1 MPISPKEI
9 ADKRIESTVNK
20 LCGLIDKKIVE
31 SEAFPF
37 EFHFLPNTDPQVITM
52 IAEMYHQVGWRAR
65 LETSQTKDS
74 TTKLILSGETF
85 DDAVGLH
92 VSTLKAI
99 NADGSDMYTDELQQ
113 KMSTV
118 EGRMEIAMSMQ
129 ETILSALLHQSVT
142 RNFLMVDLL
151 EGKPPLYEIDS
162 SNLNAIYCN
171 RKKQIAPYSEVD
183 EFTPFVEIASCMNIG
198 PPFTMQKLEKAQ
210 IRMKDSIER
219 QEQNI
224 LSMLLQAAVTEKR
237 TIHTYP
243 QTIEIALLDAIS
255 EIESYDNVPAARMLV
270 HPVVFHKL
278 FMNNSMKE
286 FENSTNRDKL
296 LTGLYG
302 RFREVD
308 VRVAECIPRNE
319 IFITPPQHF
328 LGALSVQED
337 VTVVPSQSKNEKDED
352 QFEFITY
359 TKVLPSILNPEF
371 VRKVKI
377 RF

>member
-1 MPISPKEI
+1 MPISTKEI
-9 ADKRIESTVNK
+9 ADKRIEYTINK

-31 SEAFPF
+31 SENLPF
-37 EFHFLPNTDPQVITM
+37 EFNFLPNTDPRVMKM
-52 IAEMYHQVGWRAR
+52 IAEMYRQVGWRAT
-65 LETSQTKDS
+65 LFEKDS
-74 TTKLILSGETF
+74 TTKLTLFPKTIEDS
-85 DDAVGLH
+85 VCLH
-92 VSTLKAI
+92 VSALKAI
-99 NADGSDMYTDELQQ
+99 NADGSDRHTDELQQ
-113 KMSTV
+113 KMSTL

-183 EFTPFVEIASCMNIG
+183 EFTPFVEIASCVDIG

-243 QTIEIALLDAIS
+243 QTIEIALLDAIN
-255 EIESYDNVPAARMLV
+255 EIESYDNIPAAMMLV
-270 HPVVFHKL
+270 HPFVFRKL
-278 FMNNSMKE
+278 FMSDSINE
-286 FENSTNRDKL
+286 FKNSTNSDKL

-302 RFREVD
+302 KFQELD
-308 VRVAECIPRNE
+308 VRVSECIPRNE
-319 IFITPPQHF
+319 IFIAPPQQF
-328 LGALSVQED
+328 LGAFSVQED
-337 VTVVPSQSKNEKDED
+337 ITVLPCQSKNEQDED
-352 QFEFITY
+352 QFGFITY
-359 TKVLPSILNPEF
+359 TKVLPSILNPDF